1 MNSYLIHIEAEDAGQ
16 RLDKIL
22 AEKLVDISRSRL
34 KALIDEGC
42 VTLEGKVVESGKGK
56 VLEGQSYQ
64 LILPEAV
71 DAAPKAQDIPLDI
84 VYEDDDL
91 LVINKQIGLVV
102 HPGAG
107 NPDGTLV
114 NALLHHCGDSLSGI
128 GGVKR
133 PGIVHRLDKDTS
145 GLMIV
150 AKNDAAHL
158 ALSEELQNRD
168 IKRVYHAFCWGL
180 PIPEAG
186 KVELPI
192 GRDSRDRLKMA
203 IKRSGGRH
211 AVTHYKTLEFFG
223 ENEYGMSLVECRL
236 ETGRTHQIRV
246 HMQSLGVNLVGDTL
260 YGAPP
265 SKIKAMIKKG
275 YLAEDAPDFYKFL
288 LEFPHQALHATAIS
302 FTHPRT
308 KEHMSFTT
316 CYPNDIN
323 ALFEGLKASFS

>member
-1 MNSYLIHIEAEDAGQ
+1 MNSYLIHIEDKDAGQ
-16 RLDKIL
+16 RIDKIL
-22 AEKLVDISRSRL
+22 PEKLVDISRSRL
-34 KALIDEGC
+34 QSLIEQGFVTCGDAQIKSGKAKTVEGQ
-42 VTLEGKVVESGKGK
+42 EYKVV
-56 VLEGQSYQ
+56 
-64 LILPEAV
+64 LPEAL
-71 DAAPKAQDIPLDI
+71 DAAPIAQDIPLDI

-107 NPDGTLV
+107 NVDGTLV

-145 GLMIV
+145 GLMLV

-158 ALSEELQNRD
+158 ALSEELQERD

-180 PIPEAG
+180 PLPESG
-186 KVELPI
+186 KVDLPI
-192 GRDSRDRLKMA
+192 GRDSRDRIKMA
-203 IKRSGGRH
+203 IKRSGGRY
-211 AVTHYKTLEFFG
+211 AVTHYKTLRFFG
-223 ENEYGMSLVECRL
+223 DDDNGVSLIECKL

-246 HMQSLGVNLVGDTL
+246 HMQSLGVNLVGDNL

-265 SKIKAMIKKG
+265 SRIKAMIKKG
-275 YLAEDAPDFYKFL
+275 YLAEDNPEFYSFMTDY
-288 LEFPHQALHATAIS
+288 PYQALHAKAIS

-308 KEHMSFTT
+308 QERMSFEVP
-316 CYPNDIN
+316 YPKDIERLFQGLN
-323 ALFEGLKASFS
+323 AAVS